1 MFMALFSREEYTN
14 PRRASDWV
22 IRVTPLNVTAGC
34 SGSNTTRFMP
44 LEAKSKDQRNSRRQL
59 GRVK

>member
-1 MFMALFSREEYTN
+1 M
-14 PRRASDWV
+14 
-22 IRVTPLNVTAGC
+22 RVTPLNVTAGC

-44 LEAKSKDQRNSRRQL
+44 LEAKSKDQRSSRRQL